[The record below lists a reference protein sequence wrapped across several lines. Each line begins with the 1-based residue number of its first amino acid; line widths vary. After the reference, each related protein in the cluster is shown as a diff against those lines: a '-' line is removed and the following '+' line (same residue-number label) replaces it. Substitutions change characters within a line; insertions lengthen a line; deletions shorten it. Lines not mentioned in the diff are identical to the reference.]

1 MILAD
6 TSVWIDYLRHGDT
19 QLAGFLNAGQVLIH
33 PLVIGELAVG
43 NLRNRDQILG
53 NLIELPQVIT
63 ATDAEVMRF
72 IADHALFGIGIGF
85 NDAHLLAA
93 VRLSPGNLLWTH
105 DKRLH
110 AASVRLGLAASP
122 TH

>member
-6 TSVWIDYLRHGDT
+6 TSVWIDFLRQGDSH
-19 QLAGFLNAGQVLIH
+19 LAGLLNAGEVLAH

-43 NLRNRDQILG
+43 NLRNRDRILDDLFG
-53 NLIELPQVIT
+53 LPPAMT

-72 IADHALFGIGIGF
+72 IAQHALFGIGIGF
-85 NDAHLLAA
+85 IDAHLLTAA
-93 VRLSPGNLLWTH
+93 RLSPGTFLWTR

-110 AASVRLGLAASP
+110 AASVRLGLAANP

>member
-6 TSVWIDYLRHGDT
+6 TSVWIDYLRQGDLR
-19 QLAGFLNAGQVLIH
+19 LANLLNAGEVLAH
-33 PLVIGELAVG
+33 PLVVGELAVG
-43 NLRNRDQILG
+43 NLRNRVRILDG
-53 NLIELPQVIT
+53 LLDLPQATI

-72 IADHALFGIGIGF
+72 IAQHALYGIGIGF
-85 NDAHLLAA
+85 IDAHLLTAA
-93 VRLSPGNLLWTH
+93 RLSPGTLLWTH

-110 AASVRLGLAASP
+110 AASVRLGLAANS